1 MRARFINQ
9 NMFMVLVNIRNKLLY
24 ARTWYFRSVFG
35 MDIAKDVRISLKA
48 RIDKTNPKGLTIGE
62 KTMVTF
68 DAIILSH
75 DYASR
80 RHAAKTVIGSHCF
93 IGCGAI
99 VLPNITVGNH
109 CIVAAGSVVTRDVPD
124 NCIVAG
130 NPAKIIK
137 TEIDTVAY
145 GMLTEDYL
153 AIPNVEPNTEPNA
166 EPNAELNPEKKQQTP
181 DEIVENKIKSKA
193 KNDTYN
199 DTNNGVENEPA

>member
-9 NMFMVLVNIRNKLLY
+9 NMFMVLVNLRNKLLY
-24 ARTWYFRSVFG
+24 ARTWYFRTVYG
-35 MDIAKDVRISLKA
+35 MNIAKDARISLKA
-48 RIDKTNPKGLTIGE
+48 RIDKTNPKGLTIGK

-99 VLPNITVGNH
+99 ILPNIIVGNH
-109 CIVAAGSVVTRDVPD
+109 CIVAAGSVVTHDVPD

-130 NPAKIIK
+130 NPAKVIK
-137 TEIDTVAY
+137 TGVDTVAY
-145 GMLTEDYL
+145 GMLSEDYL
-153 AIPNVEPNTEPNA
+153 A
-166 EPNAELNPEKKQQTP
+166 LSSSEKHQTP
-181 DEIVENKIKSKA
+181 VEVVATKE
-193 KNDTYN
+193 KNDTH
-199 DTNNGVENEPA
+199 NNANKGAENEPA